1 MKAKKQIL
9 SLIVFIFIRCSLLFA
24 SEPRTIALSNVP
36 STTRLFNNNQYGF
49 EVKFEV
55 GRLDL
60 KEVATKAGTFD
71 ELSIE
76 GYNFTPRIGEPKLP
90 MQSKFLAVPIGATV
104 NFEIMDRKVE
114 TLDKTNSLLL
124 HPVIPTQR
132 SVSKSE
138 DPSLVPF
145 EINDALYHQDSFTKN
160 ELFYVEE
167 IGYLYDSSNYLMGDP
182 KIYKNIVLFPL
193 NEMDGKLIETKPFGV
208 QRSNYDFIFNKTKKI
223 ISNAENN
230 NQEYF
235 TLLFHDRY
243 FSDEFPVWKKWY
255 IEIIKYLISE
265 GHTFINFENATE
277 LLKMNK
283 LKN

>member
-1 MKAKKQIL
+1 VHGI
-9 SLIVFIFIRCSLLFA
+9 SV
-24 SEPRTIALSNVP
+24 
-36 STTRLFNNNQYGF
+36 
-49 EVKFEV
+49 
-55 GRLDL
+55 
-60 KEVATKAGTFD
+60 
-71 ELSIE
+71 
-76 GYNFTPRIGEPKLP
+76 
-90 MQSKFLAVPIGATV
+90 
-104 NFEIMDRKVE
+104 
-114 TLDKTNSLLL
+114 NSLEDMNLEFSL
-124 HPVIPTQR
+124 FHDI
-132 SVSKSE
+132 SKSQKFGIRTHYLR
-138 DPSLVPF
+138 S
-145 EINDALYHQDSFTKN
+145 SKN
-160 ELFYVEE
+160 YLDYVEE

-193 NEMDGKLIETKPFGV
+193 NVMDGKLIETKPFGV